1 MGKRLFAA
9 IKIHPDKNFL
19 DQLHQLQMQLAH
31 ERIKWVEE
39 HNIHVTL
46 KFFGETDERKIP
58 EIAGALK
65 KIAGENIVFG
75 FRLRSIGVFGSKYD
89 PKVVW
94 IGIEPYD
101 RLVKLMKDLHTEL
114 KTIGY
119 EPDRQNLI
127 PHLTIGRIKEIKD
140 KQLFQRTIDKFR
152 EIETPEKLATEIF
165 LYESILKS
173 DGPVYLVQDTFPFLK
188 SPV

>member
-9 IKIHPDKNFL
+9 IKFHPDKIFL
-19 DQLHQLQMQLAH
+19 DQLHQLQMQLVH

-39 HNIHVTL
+39 QNIHITL

-58 EIAGALK
+58 EIGGVLK
-65 KIAGENIVFG
+65 KVADGNPAFG

-89 PKVVW
+89 PRVIWV
-94 IGIEPYD
+94 GIEPYD
-101 RLVKLMKDLHTEL
+101 RLVKLMKELHAEL
-114 KTIGY
+114 KAIGY

-127 PHLTIGRIKEIKD
+127 PHLTLGRIKGIKD
-140 KQLFQRTIDKFR
+140 KQLFQRTIEKFR
-152 EIETPEKLATEIF
+152 EIETPEKLATEII

-173 DGPVYLVQDTFPFLK
+173 DGPVYLVQGTFPFQK
-188 SPV
+188 

>member
-39 HNIHVTL
+39 QNIHVTL

-58 EIAGALK
+58 EIAGVLK
-65 KIAGENIVFG
+65 KVAGENPAFG
-75 FRLRSIGVFGSKYD
+75 FRLKSLGVFGSRYD
-89 PKVVW
+89 PRVIWV
-94 IGIEPYD
+94 GIEPYD
-101 RLVKLMKDLHTEL
+101 RLVKLMKDLHTDL

-119 EPDRQNLI
+119 EPDRQNLV
-127 PHLTIGRIKEIKD
+127 PHLTIGRIKGIKE
-140 KQLFQRTIDKFR
+140 KQLFQRTIEKFR
-152 EIETPEKLATEIF
+152 EIETSEKFATEII

-173 DGPVYLVQDTFPFLK
+173 DGPVYLVQETFSFQK
-188 SPV
+188 